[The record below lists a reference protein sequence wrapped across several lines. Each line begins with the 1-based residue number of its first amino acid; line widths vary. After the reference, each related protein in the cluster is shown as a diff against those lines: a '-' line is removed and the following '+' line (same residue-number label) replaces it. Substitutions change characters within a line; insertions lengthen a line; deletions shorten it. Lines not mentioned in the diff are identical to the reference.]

1 MKSGAAPSKISSLRR
16 TLEQLRPVI
25 QPAGQVGALGEIV
38 TCSAETSLGAGKAL
52 GINALRWSI
61 LTATGFG
68 GSVEVMKD
76 NTVPGNSSSGTAAT
90 A

>member
-1 MKSGAAPSKISSLRR
+1 MKSGATPHKISALRHK
-16 TLEQLRPVI
+16 LEELRPVV

-52 GINALRWSI
+52 GIDALRWSI

-68 GSVEVMKD
+68 GSVEVKD
-76 NTVPGNSSSGTAAT
+76 NTTPGNSSSGKAAT

>member
-1 MKSGAAPSKISSLRR
+1 MKSGATPHRISALRR
-16 TLEQLRPVI
+16 TLEELRPVV

-52 GINALRWSI
+52 GIDALRWSI

-68 GSVEVMKD
+68 GSVEVKD
-76 NTVPGNSSSGTAAT
+76 NTIPGNSSSGKAAT